1 MARPKKKLLTLNV
14 GDEEVEATSIPT
26 FCRRHGIS
34 VASYYN
40 LRANGLAP
48 REAIVGGRRLIT
60 KESAAEWRRA
70 REAVGVGEDVG
81 AREGVGGGEAVG
93 VGDTA

>member
-1 MARPKKKLLTLNV
+1 MAPKRKKKTLTLNV
-14 GDEEVEATSIPT
+14 GDEQADAASIPT

-40 LRANGLAP
+40 LRAKGLTP

-60 KESAAEWRRA
+60 KEAAAEWRRA
-70 REAVGVGEDVG
+70 REAVGVGEG
-81 AREGVGGGEAVG
+81 AREAVGAGEAVG
-93 VGDTA
+93 VGNTA